1 MSPPVVVTAKGA
13 ARWQAGH
20 PWIYRTDVATP
31 GSGAGIVGVTDRK
44 NRFLGQA
51 LHSPAS
57 EIRLRLLTQDETP
70 VDRAWWARMIARA
83 VARRVALAP
92 RATAYR
98 VAHAEGDG
106 LPSLI
111 VDRYGD
117 YVVVQLLSAGIE
129 AVRADVIGAVG
140 DVLAPRGILLR
151 NDASVRRRERLPLET
166 VEVAGVVPDL
176 VDVSEGD
183 VRYRVPLRT
192 GQKTGA
198 FLDQRAN
205 RELMSTLAQAGG
217 RALDLFTYHGLFALH
232 LSRCASHVI
241 AVDSSAPAL
250 ELAHDNAALNGRTNI
265 EWVDANV
272 FDLLRTYQREG
283 RRFDTIVLDPPAFA
297 KHRGALSRALAG
309 YKEINLRA
317 MRLLG
322 DGGLLFTAS
331 CSFHVSRG
339 AFFQMLGEAAVDS
352 GRRLALERIV
362 GQSSDHPEIVTIPET
377 GYLKGAVLR
386 AMD

>member
-1 MSPPVVVTAKGA
+1 MIPTVVVTAKGA

-20 PWIYRTDVATP
+20 PWIFRSDVVTERVP
-31 GSGAGIVGVTDRK
+31 AGIVRVTDRK
-44 NRFLGQA
+44 ERFLGQA

-57 EIRLRLLTQDETP
+57 EIRLRLLSEDDTP
-70 VDRAWWARMIARA
+70 VDRAWWTRMIARA
-83 VARRVALAP
+83 AARREPVAA

-98 VAHAEGDG
+98 VVHAEGDG

-117 YVVVQLLSAGIE
+117 VVVVQLLSAGIE
-129 AVRADVIGAVG
+129 AVRADVMDAVAE
-140 DVLAPRGILLR
+140 VLLPKGILLR
-151 NDASVRRRERLPLET
+151 NDVSVRRRERLPLET
-166 VEVAGVVPDL
+166 VEVAGSVPDL
-176 VDVSEGD
+176 VEVSEGD
-183 VRYRVPLRT
+183 VRYRVPLRS

-198 FLDQRAN
+198 FLDQREN
-205 RELMSTLAQAGG
+205 RELMGTLALAGG
-217 RALDLFTYHGLFALH
+217 RALDLFTYQGLFALH

-241 AVDSSAPAL
+241 AVDSSVPAL
-250 ELAHDNAALNGRTNI
+250 ELAQENAALNGRSNI
-265 EWVDANV
+265 EWVEANV
-272 FDLLRTYQREG
+272 FDLLRMYQREG

-297 KHRGALSRALAG
+297 KHRGALSGALAG

-322 DGGLLFTAS
+322 DGGVLLTAS

-339 AFFQMLGEAAVDS
+339 AFFQMLGEAAADS

-386 AMD
+386 AQ